1 VSLFCLYIDVIKIKN
16 MNQHYNNIVS
26 LLQQLSDEL
35 NQINPSTVENFDIE
49 DFTSTINSNLVELKD
64 LGSFIKYED

>member
-1 VSLFCLYIDVIKIKN
+1 

>member
-1 VSLFCLYIDVIKIKN
+1 
-16 MNQHYNNIVS
+16 MNQHYNNIIS

-35 NQINPSTVENFDIE
+35 KQINPSTVENFDIE
-49 DFTSTINSNLVELKD
+49 YFSKSINSNLVELKD

>member
-1 VSLFCLYIDVIKIKN
+1 
-16 MNQHYNNIVS
+16 MNQTHYNNIIS

-35 NQINPSTVENFDIE
+35 KQINPSTVENFDIE

>member
-1 VSLFCLYIDVIKIKN
+1 

-35 NQINPSTVENFDIE
+35 NQIDPSTVENFDIE
-49 DFTSTINSNLVELKD
+49 DFTSTIDSNLMELED
-64 LGSFIKYED
+64 LGGFIKYENDKD

>member
-1 VSLFCLYIDVIKIKN
+1 
-16 MNQHYNNIVS
+16 MNQIHYNNIVS

-35 NQINPSTVENFDIE
+35 NQIDSSTVENFDIE

>member
-1 VSLFCLYIDVIKIKN
+1 

-49 DFTSTINSNLVELKD
+49 DFTNTINSNLVELKD

>member
-1 VSLFCLYIDVIKIKN
+1 

-35 NQINPSTVENFDIE
+35 KQINPSTVENFDIE
-49 DFTSTINSNLVELKD
+49 NFTSTINSNLVELKD

>member
-1 VSLFCLYIDVIKIKN
+1 
-16 MNQHYNNIVS
+16 MNQTHYNNIIS

-35 NQINPSTVENFDIE
+35 KQINPSTVENFDIE
-49 DFTSTINSNLVELKD
+49 DFTNIINSNLVELKD

>member
-1 VSLFCLYIDVIKIKN
+1 
-16 MNQHYNNIVS
+16 MNQHYNNIIS

-35 NQINPSTVENFDIE
+35 KQINPSTVENFDIE
-49 DFTSTINSNLVELKD
+49 DFSKSINSNLVELKD

>member
-1 VSLFCLYIDVIKIKN
+1 MS
-16 MNQHYNNIVS
+16 QHYNNIVS

-35 NQINPSTVENFDIE
+35 KQINPSTVENFDIE
-49 DFTSTINSNLVELKD
+49 DFTSTIDSNLMELKE

>member
-1 VSLFCLYIDVIKIKN
+1 

-35 NQINPSTVENFDIE
+35 KQINPSTVENFDIE
-49 DFTSTINSNLVELKD
+49 DFTSAINSNLVELKE

>member
-1 VSLFCLYIDVIKIKN
+1 
-16 MNQHYNNIVS
+16 MNQHYNNIIS

-35 NQINPSTVENFDIE
+35 KQINPSTVENFDIE

>member
-1 VSLFCLYIDVIKIKN
+1 

-35 NQINPSTVENFDIE
+35 KQINPSTVENFDIE

>member
-1 VSLFCLYIDVIKIKN
+1 
-16 MNQHYNNIVS
+16 MNQHYNNIIF

-35 NQINPSTVENFDIE
+35 KQINPSTVENFDIE
-49 DFTSTINSNLVELKD
+49 DFSKSINSNLVELKD

>member
-1 VSLFCLYIDVIKIKN
+1 
-16 MNQHYNNIVS
+16 MNQTHYNNIIS

-35 NQINPSTVENFDIE
+35 KQINPSTVENFDIE
-49 DFTSTINSNLVELKD
+49 DFTNTINSNLVELKD

>member
-1 VSLFCLYIDVIKIKN
+1 
-16 MNQHYNNIVS
+16 MNQTHYNNIIS

-35 NQINPSTVENFDIE
+35 KQINPSTVENFDIE
-49 DFTSTINSNLVELKD
+49 DFSKSINSNLVELKD

>member
-1 VSLFCLYIDVIKIKN
+1 MS
-16 MNQHYNNIVS
+16 QHYNNIVS

-35 NQINPSTVENFDIE
+35 KQINPSTVENFDIE
-49 DFTSTINSNLVELKD
+49 DFTSAINSNLVELKE

>member
-49 DFTSTINSNLVELKD
+49 DFTNTINSNLVELKD
-64 LGSFIKYED
+64 LGSFVKYED